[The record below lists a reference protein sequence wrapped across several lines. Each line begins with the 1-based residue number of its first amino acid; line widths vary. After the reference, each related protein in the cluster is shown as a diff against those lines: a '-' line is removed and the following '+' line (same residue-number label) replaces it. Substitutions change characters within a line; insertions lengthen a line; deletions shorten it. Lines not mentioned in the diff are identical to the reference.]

1 MTIRQQAGVARR
13 AVAVG
18 GLLVAL
24 LGAGTVTVPTVVA
37 AEPATAAAVAGRT
50 VGETTSGN
58 LGISGQCTWG
68 AYEKFHE
75 ATGLWPIFDGNAA
88 DWNDTAPNHGW
99 TVVLDAE
106 PRAVVV
112 FEPGVQGADA
122 TYGHVAWV
130 DAVDYRLDG
139 RWITITEMNAIGTG
153 EWSQRTIKDVIGM
166 SYILAP

>member
-1 MTIRQQAGVARR
+1 MTTPHTTAAHR
-13 AVAVG
+13 ALAVG
-18 GLLVAL
+18 GLLVAV
-24 LGAGTVTVPTVVA
+24 LGSGMVTT
-37 AEPATAAAVAGRT
+37 PATATAEPVTATAVTGRT
-50 VGETTSGN
+50 VGDTTTGN
-58 LGISGQCTWG
+58 LGIPGQCTWG

-75 ATGLWPIFDGNAA
+75 ATGLWPVFDGNAA
-88 DWNDTAPNHGW
+88 EWNDTAPNHRW

-130 DAVDYRLDG
+130 DAVENRADG

-153 EWSQRTIKDVIGM
+153 QWSQRTIKDVIGM